1 MLGTLTYLINA
12 QPHPPPP
19 LLNGIKK
26 SVLYYKR
33 NNTPFQIIVIPN
45 NSPLQ
50 ALTYR
55 KGKKLAAKGS
65 RICKYLYRRNGKE
78 MFTLIQKEIIMHLF
92 MTSQTIFPSDMTS
105 RVRQDISHNC
115 ILCMCN
121 NSQINKSHFSSNNI
135 FTHGIKPR
143 IKVMFYEGP
152 MLVWPQWWSFADES
166 QQGQ

>member
-1 MLGTLTYLINA
+1 MYRV
-12 QPHPPPP
+12 
-19 LLNGIKK
+19 KK
-26 SVLYYKR
+26 SIILYYKR
-33 NNTPFQIIVIPN
+33 DNTPFQIIVIPN

-50 ALTYR
+50 ALTYQ
-55 KGKKLAAKGS
+55 KGKKLAARGS

-105 RVRQDISHNC
+105 RVRQDISYNC

-135 FTHGIKPR
+135 FTSGIKPR
-143 IKVMFYEGP
+143 IKPKLGHV
-152 MLVWPQWWSFADES
+152 L
-166 QQGQ
+166 